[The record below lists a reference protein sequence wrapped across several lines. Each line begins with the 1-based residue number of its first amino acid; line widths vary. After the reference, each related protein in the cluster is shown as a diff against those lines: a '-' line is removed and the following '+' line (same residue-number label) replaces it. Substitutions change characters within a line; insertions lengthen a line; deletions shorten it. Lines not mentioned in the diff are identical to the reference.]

1 MGVFVMAMFLIL
13 GLSLL
18 LLTVTNAV
26 NNLERV
32 SLSSYPLATC
42 NDNTPAVYYRQE
54 EESPSNK
61 FLVYLRGGGFC
72 VPRVP
77 GFDCETRCQQ
87 EPWLC
92 TAATEPYFDLETS
105 PLADN
110 IGSSDPDINPA
121 FHDFTK
127 IFVPYCSSDVYT
139 GTRNGSI
146 LTDNF
151 TFHGHHIFS
160 ALTQDLMDTTQITS
174 AQQVVLMGGSAGA
187 MGTEANCDYFAEV
200 LHDRNPSIDVRC
212 ISDSGSL
219 YPYNTH
225 TPFCSPHLL
234 EYAAFKVWDS
244 VSDASCMADHP
255 DGLHCISASTAYNY
269 VETPSMILMSSEDT
283 VIRIC
288 YDNSPEFWDEWRV
301 ELAALARVMI
311 TEVPSLGMYIANC
324 PFPVSTTYD
333 ASYNSMEVP
342 VEDGVEG
349 EVGVLKQLIANFL
362 TNKHPYQAIDDM
374 EIRNTLCT

>member
-1 MGVFVMAMFLIL
+1 MMLVA
-13 GLSLL
+13 
-18 LLTVTNAV
+18 LLTCLACIKGGKGTI
-26 NNLERV
+26 LSQV

-92 TAATEPYFDLETS
+92 TAATDPYFDLETS

-139 GTRNGSI
+139 GTRDGSI

-160 ALTQDLMDTTQITS
+160 ALTEDLIETTGIGL
-174 AQQVVLMGGSAGA
+174 AQQV
-187 MGTEANCDYFAEV
+187 
-200 LHDRNPSIDVRC
+200 
-212 ISDSGSL
+212 
-219 YPYNTH
+219 
-225 TPFCSPHLL
+225 
-234 EYAAFKVWDS
+234 
-244 VSDASCMADHP
+244 
-255 DGLHCISASTAYNY
+255 
-269 VETPSMILMSSEDT
+269 MIL
-283 VIRIC
+283 
-288 YDNSPEFWDEWRV
+288 
-301 ELAALARVMI
+301 
-311 TEVPSLGMYIANC
+311 
-324 PFPVSTTYD
+324 
-333 ASYNSMEVP
+333 
-342 VEDGVEG
+342 
-349 EVGVLKQLIANFL
+349 
-362 TNKHPYQAIDDM
+362 
-374 EIRNTLCT
+374 

>member
-1 MGVFVMAMFLIL
+1 MMLVA
-13 GLSLL
+13 
-18 LLTVTNAV
+18 LLTCLACITGGKGTI
-26 NNLERV
+26 LSQV
-32 SLSSYPLATC
+32 SLSSNPLATC

-139 GTRNGSI
+139 GTRDGSI

-160 ALTQDLMDTTQITS
+160 ALTDDLIETTGIGL

-187 MGTEANCDYFAEV
+187 MGTEANCDFFAES
-200 LHDRNPSIDVRC
+200 LHVMNPDIDVRC

-219 YPYNTH
+219 YPYHTH

-234 EYAAFKVWDS
+234 EYAAFKVWDA
-244 VSDASCMADHP
+244 VSDASCMAEHP
-255 DGLHCISASTAYNY
+255 DGLHCISASTAYPY
-269 VETPSMILMSSEDT
+269 VETPSMLLMSSEDT

-288 YDNSPEFWDEWRV
+288 YDNSPEFWDKWRT
-301 ELAALARVMI
+301 ELGALARNMTAEMPNNGI
-311 TEVPSLGMYIANC
+311 YIANC
-324 PFPVSTTYD
+324 PFHESVFYD
-333 ASYNSMEVP
+333 ASYESMEVP
-342 VEDGVEG
+342 LLDGGEG
-349 EVGVLKQLIANFL
+349 EVGVLKQLIENFV
-362 TNKHPYQAIDDM
+362 TDKHPYQAIDDM
-374 EIRNTLCT
+374 DSRNPLCTNN